1 MANKGVNYK
10 RYKQA
15 GWVLAV
21 MTVAGTLAGLAVM
34 HPIEQEECIPRG
46 YGRQRTQSPIR
57 SSDGLPRGNREE
69 GWL

>member
-1 MANKGVNYK
+1 MNRE
-10 RYKQA
+10 RYEQT
-15 GWVLAV
+15 GWVLV
-21 MTVAGTLAGLAVM
+21 LMTLIGAFAGLAVM
-34 HPIEQEECIPRG
+34 LPTEQKECIPRG